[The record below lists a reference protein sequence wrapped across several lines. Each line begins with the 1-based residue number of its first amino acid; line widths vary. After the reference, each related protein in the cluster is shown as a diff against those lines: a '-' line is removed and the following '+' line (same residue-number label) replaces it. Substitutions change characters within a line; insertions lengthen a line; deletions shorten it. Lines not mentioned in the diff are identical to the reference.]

1 VQKTICTWLGSLSS
15 RRIGEL
21 SAKVYQYISKFLVL
35 HPKKHRLFCIAIYNI
50 FVKPC
55 PKWLVSPKSHHQIF
69 PPSPCPG
76 RYFAQGRCFCFH
88 PGPGWLAA
96 RFIDGDS
103 GRTFSSEMGPN

>member
-55 PKWLVSPKSHHQIF
+55 PKWLVSPKSHHQI
-69 PPSPCPG
+69 SPHRRVRG
-76 RYFAQGRCFCFH
+76 AI
-88 PGPGWLAA
+88 LLKAA
-96 RFIDGDS
+96 ASVSILVQDG
-103 GRTFSSEMGPN
+103 